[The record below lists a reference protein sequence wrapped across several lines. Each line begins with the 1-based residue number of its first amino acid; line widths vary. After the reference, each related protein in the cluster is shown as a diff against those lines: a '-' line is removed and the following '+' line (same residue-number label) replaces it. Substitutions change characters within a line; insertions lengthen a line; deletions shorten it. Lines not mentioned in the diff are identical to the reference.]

1 MGNQGKIEKP
11 KGPALTMKLLIVL
24 GLFPL
29 FSAQRFG
36 FDFGG
41 FGSGNNGYQGKQ
53 GNNGYQGKQGNNG
66 YQGKQGNSE
75 NLPGVDRINGMLI
88 SQLKSM
94 TNSLTGMMKEV
105 ANNPQTGPTVNTM
118 FDSLANG
125 CVTNMDEAIQAM
137 QQGVG
142 VAEAGLLGATDLLD
156 AAIEGTSTFGE
167 ESLQAGVEA
176 INALGGSSLGGKK
189 KSGY

>member
-1 MGNQGKIEKP
+1 
-11 KGPALTMKLLIVL
+11 MKLLIVL

-66 YQGKQGNSE
+66 YQGKQGISE

-125 CVTNMDEAIQAM
+125 CVTNMDEAIQVHPVVPSHCSQSKLHLYGITIGSFAR
-137 QQGVG
+137 
-142 VAEAGLLGATDLLD
+142 
-156 AAIEGTSTFGE
+156 
-167 ESLQAGVEA
+167 
-176 INALGGSSLGGKK
+176 NALIA
-189 KSGY
+189 

>member
-1 MGNQGKIEKP
+1 
-11 KGPALTMKLLIVL
+11 MKLLIVL

-41 FGSGNNGYQGKQ
+41 FGSGNNGYQGKQGNNGYQGKQ

-105 ANNPQTGPTVNTM
+105 ADNPQARPTVDTM
-118 FDSLANG
+118 FDTLANG
-125 CVTNMDEAIQAM
+125 CVTNMDEAIEVQSKLHLYVIF
-137 QQGVG
+137 QIV
-142 VAEAGLLGATDLLD
+142 
-156 AAIEGTSTFGE
+156 I
-167 ESLQAGVEA
+167 
-176 INALGGSSLGGKK
+176 K
-189 KSGY
+189 

>member
-1 MGNQGKIEKP
+1 
-11 KGPALTMKLLIVL
+11 MKLLIVL

-75 NLPGVDRINGMLI
+75 NLPGVDRINNMLI

-105 ANNPQTGPTVNTM
+105 ADNPQARPTVDTM
-118 FDSLANG
+118 FDTLANG
-125 CVTNMDEAIQAM
+125 CVTNMDEAIQV
-137 QQGVG
+137 QSKLHLYGVTTG
-142 VAEAGLLGATDLLD
+142 RKTQKKTRNDPIWAVF
-156 AAIEGTSTFGE
+156 SCQ
-167 ESLQAGVEA
+167 SLTN
-176 INALGGSSLGGKK
+176 IFKPR
-189 KSGY
+189 YY

>member
-1 MGNQGKIEKP
+1 
-11 KGPALTMKLLIVL
+11 MKLLIVL

-41 FGSGNNGYQGKQ
+41 FRS

-105 ANNPQTGPTVNTM
+105 ADNPQARPTVDTM

-125 CVTNMDEAIQAM
+125 CVTNMDEAIQVHSVVPSHCSQSKLHLYGITIGSFAR
-137 QQGVG
+137 
-142 VAEAGLLGATDLLD
+142 
-156 AAIEGTSTFGE
+156 
-167 ESLQAGVEA
+167 
-176 INALGGSSLGGKK
+176 NALIA
-189 KSGY
+189 

>member
-1 MGNQGKIEKP
+1 
-11 KGPALTMKLLIVL
+11 MKLLIVL

-53 GNNGYQGKQGNNG
+53 GNIGYQGKQGKQGNNGYQGKQGNNG
-66 YQGKQGNSE
+66 YQGKQGKSE
-75 NLPGVDRINGMLI
+75 NLPGVDRINNMLI

-125 CVTNMDEAIQAM
+125 CVTNMDEAIQVHPVVPSHCS
-137 QQGVG
+137 QSK
-142 VAEAGLLGATDLLD
+142 LHL
-156 AAIEGTSTFGE
+156 
-167 ESLQAGVEA
+167 
-176 INALGGSSLGGKK
+176 
-189 KSGY
+189 

>member
-1 MGNQGKIEKP
+1 
-11 KGPALTMKLLIVL
+11 MKLLIVL

-41 FGSGNNGYQGKQ
+41 FGS
-53 GNNGYQGKQGNNG
+53 GNNG

-105 ANNPQTGPTVNTM
+105 ADNPQARPTVDTM

-125 CVTNMDEAIQAM
+125 CVTNMDEAIQV
-137 QQGVG
+137 QSKLHLYGVTTG
-142 VAEAGLLGATDLLD
+142 RKT
-156 AAIEGTSTFGE
+156 
-167 ESLQAGVEA
+167 Q
-176 INALGGSSLGGKK
+176 KK
-189 KSGY
+189 TRNDSI

>member
-1 MGNQGKIEKP
+1 
-11 KGPALTMKLLIVL
+11 MKLLIVL

-53 GNNGYQGKQGNNG
+53 GN
-66 YQGKQGNSE
+66 SE
-75 NLPGVDRINGMLI
+75 NLPGVDRINNMLI

-105 ANNPQTGPTVNTM
+105 ADNPQARPTVDTM

-125 CVTNMDEAIQAM
+125 CVTNMDEAIQ
-137 QQGVG
+137 VHP
-142 VAEAGLLGATDLLD
+142 VVPLITLR
-156 AAIEGTSTFGE
+156 
-167 ESLQAGVEA
+167 ESCIFME
-176 INALGGSSLGGKK
+176 
-189 KSGY
+189 